1 MSTLHRY
8 QDKKVRITTEDGAV
22 FTGIAELFSSGY
34 GLHEFDREEE
44 GIELD
49 DVILFKSD
57 IRNIEELTETA
68 SGAVSPRRF
77 DTLMG
82 ALLEGPYWIVDILP
96 EQVSA
101 EAAGQYFAVERY
113 FLRPER
119 IVPLRRKYAEI
130 LLRLNCY
137 CDMAVS
143 FDSCA
148 SWETNPDP
156 ETFAAH
162 VTALS
167 GNEFLRAVFAEQN
180 GPLRK
185 RIPPGRVRGAER
197 DDRLRPQRQ
206 LSDGIRSGPRAAG
219 QDQGARRRGGAFRME
234 SAAGR
239 IKKA

>member
-143 FDSCA
+143 FDACA

-156 ETFAAH
+156 ETFAAR

-167 GNEFLRAVFAEQN
+167 ENEFLRAV
-180 GPLRK
+180 L
-185 RIPPGRVRGAER
+185 
-197 DDRLRPQRQ
+197 
-206 LSDGIRSGPRAAG
+206 AG
-219 QDQGARRRGGAFRME
+219 QNAMIDYDRNDTYLTVYDPGEALQDKVRAL
-234 SAAGR
+234 AAAEGLFVWSPPQEE
-239 IKKA
+239 A

>member
-1 MSTLHRY
+1 MNTLHRY
-8 QDKKVRITTEDGAV
+8 QDKEVRITTEDGAV
-22 FTGIAELFSSGY
+22 FTGVAELFSSGY

-44 GIELD
+44 GIQLD

-57 IRNIEELTETA
+57 IRSIEELPEPA
-68 SGAVSPRRF
+68 SGAADPRRF
-77 DTLMG
+77 DEMMG

-101 EAAGQYFAVERY
+101 EAAVQYFAVERY

-137 CDMAVS
+137 CDMAAS

-156 ETFAAH
+156 EAFAAR
-162 VTALS
+162 VEGLS
-167 GNEFLRAVFAEQN
+167 GNEVLRAVFAEQN
-180 GPLRK
+180 AMIDYDHNDTYLTVYDPDWALLDKIRALAA
-185 RIPPGRVRGAER
+185 AEGLFVWR
-197 DDRLRPQRQ
+197 A
-206 LSDGIRSGPRAAG
+206 PR
-219 QDQGARRRGGAFRME
+219 E
-234 SAAGR
+234 E
-239 IKKA
+239 